1 MREIRFT
8 VAQVIACAIVSAAIG
23 ALIVLNF

>member
-8 VAQVIACAIVSAAIG
+8 VAQVIACVIFCGAVG

>member
-8 VAQVIACAIVSAAIG
+8 VAQVIACAIFCAAIG